1 MSIIN
6 LSNEGLELV
15 NQFLDPGNLSEQI
28 ILLENIENSLQDMG
42 YEEDDIKVGYNLYD
56 SAYQAKQLRIKLQK
70 MRAAVAGSDAD
81 NDD

>member
-1 MSIIN
+1 MRIIN
-6 LSNEGLELV
+6 ASAKAVELV

-42 YEEDDIKVGYNLYD
+42 YEEDDVNVGYNLYD

-81 NDD
+81 GDD

>member
-1 MSIIN
+1 MRIIN

-15 NQFLDPGNLSEQI
+15 NQFLDPDNLSEQI
-28 ILLENIENSLQDMG
+28 ILLEDIENSLQDMG
-42 YEEDDIKVGYNLYD
+42 YQESDTEKGYNLYD

-70 MRAAVAGSDAD
+70 MRAAVGGSAAD